1 MVSRRDFLKIA
12 GIGAGAMAFSSCSPK
27 ALASWLVPTKIVPPT
42 PLLIPTAAP
51 PQTPSASPTAT
62 VTPTASR
69 TAAPTPSPT
78 QTWRWTL
85 STNTPTETLSPTPTA
100 TYTPGESLAEGV
112 GHLCF
117 VLWDH
122 QLAMYNYKPRN
133 PKKPV
138 PETCPLK
145 SGVNNRLT
153 PAWVEYWKGI
163 LHLCNPGMDEK
174 EFESSWKGLV
184 APARAFTNKTGL
196 DSGNFGIHSLTCGG
210 ATHEMV
216 TGKPEKGYM
225 RIYTLNIHDAPPAVP
240 SRPSDIDITRHFF
253 ATTGS
258 NVRLSNGTYA
268 VYGFPQ
274 FENCIVPLVSPDH
287 TDLIELS
294 RIRIVASV
302 QSPYNT

>member
-1 MVSRRDFLKIA
+1 M
-12 GIGAGAMAFSSCSPK
+12 
-27 ALASWLVPTKIVPPT
+27 
-42 PLLIPTAAP
+42 
-51 PQTPSASPTAT
+51 
-62 VTPTASR
+62 
-69 TAAPTPSPT
+69 
-78 QTWRWTL
+78 
-85 STNTPTETLSPTPTA
+85 
-100 TYTPGESLAEGV
+100 

-122 QLAMYNYKPRN
+122 QLAMYHYKPRN
-133 PKKPV
+133 LKTPV

-153 PAWVEYWKGI
+153 PAWEEYWKGI
-163 LHLCNPGMDEK
+163 LHLCNPGMSEK
-174 EFESSWKGLV
+174 EFDSSWKGLV

-216 TGKPEKGYM
+216 TGVPEKGYM
-225 RIYTLNIHDAPPAVP
+225 RIYTLNIHDPPPAIP
-240 SRPSDIDITRHFF
+240 SRPSQIDITRHFF

-258 NVRLSNGTYA
+258 NVKLPNGTYA

-274 FENCIVPLVSPDH
+274 FQNCIVPLVSPND

-294 RIRIVASV
+294 RIRVVSTV